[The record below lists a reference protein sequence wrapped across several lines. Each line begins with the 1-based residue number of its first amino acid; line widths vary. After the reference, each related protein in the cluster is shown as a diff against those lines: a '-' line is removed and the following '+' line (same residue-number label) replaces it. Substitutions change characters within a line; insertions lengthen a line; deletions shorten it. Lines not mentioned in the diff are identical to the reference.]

1 MKKKGNFDSTGETP
15 GDGGFLSGRPSPVA
29 VIRRCLSL
37 GGEPELSWNLLPTIL
52 PENQRLWWSRWR
64 PTLYYLAQTEAHVY
78 ALAIAASVLL
88 STYPFLI
95 VITSFCRDVLHWH
108 AAEQAIYLAIGDSFA
123 GEPGQFMVK
132 NLQAWF
138 KVNGKIHLTSMFLL
152 LITANGIFEPL
163 EVALNRA
170 WGVTKN
176 RSYIKNQLVS
186 LGLIF
191 VCGGLALLSLML
203 TALNSQWVTAAS
215 SLNSGFGVWIN
226 LLMFKLAAVPI
237 SILTLFLVYW
247 LLPNRKVEPARIVP
261 VAIVVGL
268 ALEALKYVNLLV
280 APLLQAKLHREYLIF
295 EHSVTILLWSFVS
308 AMIVLAGA
316 HWTARQDRQ
325 DPLSL
330 GDA

>member
-1 MKKKGNFDSTGETP
+1 
-15 GDGGFLSGRPSPVA
+15 
-29 VIRRCLSL
+29 
-37 GGEPELSWNLLPTIL
+37 LLPTIL
-52 PENQRLWWSRWR
+52 PENRALWWSRWR
-64 PTLYYLAQTEAHVY
+64 PVLRYLAQTEAHVY

-88 STYPFLI
+88 STFPFLI
-95 VITSFCRDVLHWH
+95 VITSFCRDVLHWR

-138 KVNGKIHLTSMFLL
+138 KVNGKIHLTSMVLL
-152 LITANGIFEPL
+152 LITANGVFEPL

-170 WGVTKN
+170 WGIAKN
-176 RSYIKNQLVS
+176 RSYVKNQLVS

-203 TALNSQWVTAAS
+203 TALNSQWLSAATR
-215 SLNSGFGVWIN
+215 LNAGLGVWFN

-237 SILTLFLVYW
+237 SILALFLVYW
-247 LLPNRKVEPARIVP
+247 LLPNRKVEPARVVP
-261 VAIVVGL
+261 VAILVGL
-268 ALEALKYVNLLV
+268 ALEALKYVNLLA

-295 EHSVTILLWSFVS
+295 EHSVTILLWSFVA

-316 HWTARQDRQ
+316 YWTARQDRE

-330 GDA
+330 EGT

>member
-1 MKKKGNFDSTGETP
+1 
-15 GDGGFLSGRPSPVA
+15 
-29 VIRRCLSL
+29 
-37 GGEPELSWNLLPTIL
+37 LLPTIL
-52 PENQRLWWSRWR
+52 PENQGLWWLRWR

-88 STYPFLI
+88 SAYPFLI
-95 VITSFCRDVLHWH
+95 VITSFCRDVLHWR
-108 AAEQAIYLAIGDSFA
+108 AAEQAIYMAINDFFA
-123 GEPGQFMVK
+123 GEPGQFMVR

-138 KVNGKIHLTSMFLL
+138 KLNGKNNLTSLLLL
-152 LITANGIFEPL
+152 LITANGVFEPL

-170 WGVTKN
+170 WGVAKN
-176 RSYIKNQLVS
+176 RSYIKNQIVS
-186 LGLIF
+186 LALIF

-203 TALNSQWVTAAS
+203 TALNSQWLPAAARRHAG
-215 SLNSGFGVWIN
+215 LGVWIN

-247 LLPNRKVEPARIVP
+247 LLPNRKIDPARVVP

-280 APLLQAKLHREYLIF
+280 SPLLSANLHREYFVF
-295 EHSVTILLWSFVS
+295 EHSVTIVIWSFVA

-316 HWTARQDRQ
+316 HWTARQDRE

-330 GDA
+330 EDA

>member
-1 MKKKGNFDSTGETP
+1 LF
-15 GDGGFLSGRPSPVA
+15 
-29 VIRRCLSL
+29 
-37 GGEPELSWNLLPTIL
+37 PTIL
-52 PENQRLWWSRWR
+52 PENQGLWWSRWR
-64 PTLYYLAQTEAHVY
+64 PTLHYLAQTEAHVY
-78 ALAIAASVLL
+78 ALAIAASVML
-88 STYPFLI
+88 STYLFLI
-95 VITSFCRDVLHWH
+95 VITSFCRDVLHWR

-123 GEPGQFMVK
+123 GEPGQFMLK

-170 WGVTKN
+170 WGVARN

-203 TALNSQWVTAAS
+203 TALNSRWLPAAG
-215 SLNSGFGVWIN
+215 SLNTGFGVWIN

-237 SILTLFLVYW
+237 SILALFLIYW
-247 LLPNRKVEPARIVP
+247 LLPNRKVEPARVAP
-261 VAIVVGL
+261 VAILVGL
-268 ALEALKYVNLLV
+268 ALEALKYVNLVV

-295 EHSVTILLWSFVS
+295 EHSVTILLWSFAA

-316 HWTARQDRQ
+316 HWTARQDRE

-330 GDA
+330 EAA

>member
-1 MKKKGNFDSTGETP
+1 M
-15 GDGGFLSGRPSPVA
+15 
-29 VIRRCLSL
+29 
-37 GGEPELSWNLLPTIL
+37 LPTIL
-52 PENQRLWWSRWR
+52 PENQGLWWSRWR

-95 VITSFCRDVLHWH
+95 VITSFCRDVLHWR
-108 AAEQAIYLAIGDSFA
+108 AAEQAIYLAIGDFFS
-123 GEPGQFMVK
+123 GEPGQFMVR
-132 NLQAWF
+132 NLQVWF
-138 KVNGKIHLTSMFLL
+138 KLNGKNDLTSMVLL

-176 RSYIKNQLVS
+176 RSYIKNQIVS

-191 VCGGLALLSLML
+191 VCGGLVLLSLML
-203 TALNSQWVTAAS
+203 TALNSRWVSAVS
-215 SLNSGFGVWIN
+215 SFNTGFGVWIN
-226 LLMFKLAAVPI
+226 LAIFKLAAVPI

-247 LLPNRKVEPARIVP
+247 LLPNRKVEPARVVP

-295 EHSVTILLWSFVS
+295 EHSVTILLWSFAA

-330 GDA
+330 EGA

>member
-1 MKKKGNFDSTGETP
+1 MSRGAAGMSACAT
-15 GDGGFLSGRPSPVA
+15 V
-29 VIRRCLSL
+29 
-37 GGEPELSWNLLPTIL
+37 SWNLLPTIL
-52 PENQRLWWSRWR
+52 PKNMGLRWSRWR
-64 PTLYYLAQTEAHVY
+64 PTLYYMAQTEAHVY

-95 VITSFCRDVLHWH
+95 VITSFCRDTLHWH
-108 AAEQAIYLAIGDSFA
+108 AAEQAIYLAVGDSFS
-123 GEPGQFMVK
+123 GEPGQFMVR

-138 KVNGKIHLTSMFLL
+138 KVNSKIHLTSMFLL
-152 LITANGIFEPL
+152 LFTANGIFEPL

-176 RSYIKNQLVS
+176 RSYIKNQIIS

-191 VCGGLALLSLML
+191 VCGSLALLSLML
-203 TALNSQWVTAAS
+203 TALNSQWMSAVS
-215 SLNSGFGVWIN
+215 SFNTGLGVWIN
-226 LLMFKLAAVPI
+226 LLMFKLAALPI
-237 SILTLFLVYW
+237 SILSLFLVYW
-247 LLPNRKVEPARIVP
+247 LLPNRKVAPARVVP

-280 APLLQAKLHREYLIF
+280 APWLQAKLHREYLIF
-295 EHSVTILLWSFVS
+295 EHSVTILLWSFLS

-316 HWTARQDRQ
+316 HWTARQDRE

-330 GDA
+330 GGV

>member
-1 MKKKGNFDSTGETP
+1 MSRGAAGMSACAT
-15 GDGGFLSGRPSPVA
+15 V
-29 VIRRCLSL
+29 
-37 GGEPELSWNLLPTIL
+37 SWNLLPTIL
-52 PENQRLWWSRWR
+52 PENMGLRWSRWR

-95 VITSFCRDVLHWH
+95 VITSFCRDTLHWR

-152 LITANGIFEPL
+152 LVTANGIFEPL

-176 RSYIKNQLVS
+176 RTYIKNQLVS

-203 TALNSQWVTAAS
+203 TALNSQWLSAAG
-215 SLNSGFGVWIN
+215 SLKTGFGVWIN
-226 LLMFKLAAVPI
+226 LLVFKLAAVPI
-237 SILTLFLVYW
+237 SILALFLVYW
-247 LLPNRKVEPARIVP
+247 LLPNRKVEPARVVP
-261 VAIVVGL
+261 VAILVGL

-280 APLLQAKLHREYLIF
+280 APWLQVKLHREYLIF
-295 EHSVTILLWSFVS
+295 EHSVTILLWSFAA

-316 HWTARQDRQ
+316 HWTARQDRE

-330 GDA
+330 EDK